1 MYDKDHHFWAQG
13 EPTGFLEVLNAIPLP
28 AISGLVDTFGLVAMP
43 TNGWGG
49 PNPDLQFA
57 YKGDTNEANLRS
69 NLSTLDMLAQN
80 LSALGINVLLYIT
93 PESPYYKDLCYSG
106 RYGPD
111 LTTGNWIVKHFTD
124 LSRAN
129 PLIHL
134 YDAHK
139 GGNHDYGN
147 EDATDQDHLSEHGAQ
162 KFSARVDSLV
172 NEILAK

>member
-1 MYDKDHHFWAQG
+1 LGPGRANRIFKKSSTQ
-13 EPTGFLEVLNAIPLP
+13 IPLP

-80 LSALGINVLLYIT
+80 LSAFRDQCSFIY
-93 PESPYYKDLCYSG
+93 YSG
-106 RYGPD
+106 KPLLQGSLLFRQVWSRFD
-111 LTTGNWIVKHFTD
+111 HRQLDREAFTD